1 MTLDRS
7 EDEKRVLND
16 PAVVQCLLCGAVRK
30 RTKPFVPKIHPVD
43 DFAKEYL
50 TENATLRADVEKW
63 RIAEGEAMLVVESQ
77 DLRLEKLQADLAE
90 AQRERLHTVG
100 ICEEEVKDVRA
111 ENERLR
117 KALDNW
123 AYLQTKLE
131 AAHKA
136 SEEGP

>member
-1 MTLDRS
+1 MCSSDLIES
-7 EDEKRVLND
+7 ER
-16 PAVVQCLLCGAVRK
+16 
-30 RTKPFVPKIHPVD
+30 
-43 DFAKEYL
+43 KEYRDAA
-50 TENATLRADVEKW
+50 N
-63 RIAEGEAMLVVESQ
+63 EGAKRSQ
-77 DLRLEKLQADLAE
+77 EEIEKLQADLAE

-131 AAHKA
+131 AAHTA
-136 SEEGP
+136 SAEGE